1 MTVGT
6 GGRPTVPGDD
16 TELPTSP
23 SLSLDRKEPFKL
35 PKDIHPNILRARFD
49 SLVLEFSRGSPAE
62 SCMLKVRTDPD
73 GWRMPGLTMNEARVD
88 DTVRRSGDVFG
99 TNCVCLLDPIRSCC
113 LSAYHLFQ
121 TQLSGNCA
129 RTEEHTLHQ
138 IWPSIE
144 CLSPL
149 RVIYISPSN
158 YLQLH
163 RTESVRLTLPSLS
176 LDHHLQKN
184 SSTCG
189 WSKVYVRHRPV
200 FGETQIPLNSL
211 QPDERYLYTF
221 SWLESAT
228 THRHI
233 FPIDHSQSV
242 DKTFLGLH

>member
-16 TELPTSP
+16 AELPTSP

-35 PKDIHPNILRARFD
+35 PKDIRPNILRARFD
-49 SLVLEFSRGSPAE
+49 SLVLEFSRGSLAG
-62 SCMLKVRTDPD
+62 SCMPKVRTDPD

-99 TNCVCLLDPIRSCC
+99 TNCMCLLDPIRSCC
-113 LSAYHLFQ
+113 PSAYHLFQ

-129 RTEEHTLHQ
+129 TGSNYSHRGAYSTSNLAQ
-138 IWPSIE
+138 YRVSICSE
-144 CLSPL
+144 S
-149 RVIYISPSN
+149 YISISN

-184 SSTCG
+184 FRHAVG
-189 WSKVYVRHRPV
+189 VRYMYDT
-200 FGETQIPLNSL
+200 G
-211 QPDERYLYTF
+211 LY
-221 SWLESAT
+221 SEKPKS
-228 THRHI
+228 H
-233 FPIDHSQSV
+233 
-242 DKTFLGLH
+242 